1 MKCAIFDDVRRVSAA
16 DLQRDLLQLPQWRVR
31 QAMAYRHLVDQVQCV
46 KAYLLL
52 RQCLAEAYGM
62 HSMPS
67 FQYGEH
73 GKPRLTFDGVE
84 AQVHFNISHCV
95 NGVMCVV
102 DDAPVGCD
110 IEVIPN
116 EWDSQD
122 PQLDEAMM
130 AACFC
135 AAEQR
140 QILAARRPQVEFARL
155 WTAKEAL
162 LKLVGSGLTDD
173 LPALLTSSM
182 AENVDITTRVC
193 EQNGYAYS
201 IARTKRL

>member
-31 QAMAYRHLVDQVQCV
+31 QALAYRHLVDQVQCV

-52 RQCLAEAYGM
+52 RQCLAKAYGI

-67 FQYGEH
+67 FRYGEY

-95 NGVMCVV
+95 EGVMCVV

-116 EWDSQD
+116 EEGRND
-122 PQLDEAMM
+122 PLLDEAMM
-130 AACFC
+130 NACFS

-140 QILAARRPQVEFARL
+140 QIQAARRPPVEFARL

-162 LKLVGSGLTDD
+162 LKLVGTGLTDD

-201 IARTKRL
+201 IARTKRR

>member
-31 QAMAYRHLVDQVQCV
+31 QALAYRHLVDQMQCV

-52 RQCLAEAYGM
+52 RQCLAEAYGI
-62 HSMPS
+62 HSMPGFS
-67 FQYGEH
+67 YGEH
-73 GKPRLTFDGVE
+73 GKPRLVIDGAE
-84 AQVHFNISHCV
+84 AQVDFNISHCV
-95 NGVMCVV
+95 EGVMCVV

-116 EWDSQD
+116 EWNSQD
-122 PQLDEAMM
+122 PLLDEAMM
-130 AACFC
+130 AACFS

-140 QILAARRPQVEFARL
+140 QIQAACRPQVEFARL
-155 WTAKEAL
+155 WTAKEAV
-162 LKLVGSGLTDD
+162 LKLVGTGLTDD
-173 LPALLTSSM
+173 LPALLTSAM

-193 EQNGYAYS
+193 EQKGYAYS
-201 IARTKRL
+201 IARTKRR